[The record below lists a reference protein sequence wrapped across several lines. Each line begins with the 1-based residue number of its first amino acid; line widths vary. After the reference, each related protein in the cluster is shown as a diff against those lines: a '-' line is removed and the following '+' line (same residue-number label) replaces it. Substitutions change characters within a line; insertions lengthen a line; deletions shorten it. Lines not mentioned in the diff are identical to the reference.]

1 MWKYATKATQEAS
14 YLGGG
19 GSFLDI
25 VLGLRNK
32 DEAALRALMEL
43 YGNKLMRT
51 AYLLV
56 KDKQVAE
63 EAVMDTFIQAYR
75 KIDQLQDSDRLESWL
90 LRITV
95 NRCRMKMRAWS
106 WSRLLP
112 LSNVEQMITEEEAGP
127 EKLLIEAWRNENLS
141 EALLKLDYKYREA
154 IVLFYYNGLSVAEIA
169 EQTNSNENT
178 VKARLARGRAKLK
191 SMLEKQ
197 EDGDETRA
205 GTRAH

>member
-1 MWKYATKATQEAS
+1 M
-14 YLGGG
+14 
-19 GSFLDI
+19 
-25 VLGLRNK
+25 RNK